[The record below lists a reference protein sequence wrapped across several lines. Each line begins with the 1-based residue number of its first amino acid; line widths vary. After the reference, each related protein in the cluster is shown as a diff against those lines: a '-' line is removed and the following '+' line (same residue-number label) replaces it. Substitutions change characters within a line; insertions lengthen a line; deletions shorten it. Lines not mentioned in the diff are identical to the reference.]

1 MACRFNSRKV
11 LVRMQG
17 AGGNGLTAGPG
28 PGDFSHD
35 PINKGNTEKLR
46 VDDRGAFDCYVE
58 GNDLS
63 QAYSITVGQKAESAT
78 DTLTA
83 RIMDFIMRTGVFT
96 KTTGILATQ
105 SFSTNPDIWAWET
118 IVTMTLGATV
128 ATFTLPHCI
137 GDYAFAEAMEGNT
150 ISISGTNDGVITRT

>member
-1 MACRFNSRKV
+1 MPYFNSRKV
-11 LVRMQG
+11 SVRMQG
-17 AGGNGLTAGPG
+17 SAGNGMTIGPG

-46 VDDRGAFDCYVE
+46 IDDRGAFSSYVE

-63 QAYSITVGQKAESAT
+63 QAYSITVHQVAESAT
-78 DTLTA
+78 SALQA

-96 KTTGILATQ
+96 ETTGLLATQ
-105 SFSTNPDIWAWET
+105 SFSDNPDIWAWET

-137 GDYAFAEAMEGNT
+137 GDYAYASAMEGNSL
-150 ISISGTNDGVITRT
+150 SISGTNDGEIART

>member
-1 MACRFNSRKV
+1 MARFNSRKMV
-11 LVRMQG
+11 VRMEG

-35 PINKGNTEKLR
+35 PINDINSEMLR
-46 VDDRGAFDCYVE
+46 VDDRGAFECYLQ

-63 QAYSITVGQKAESAT
+63 QAYSITIGQKAESMTSA
-78 DTLTA
+78 LVA
-83 RIMDFIMRTGVFT
+83 RFTDFIMRTGVFT
-96 KTTGILATQ
+96 ETTGLLATQ
-105 SFSTNPDIWAWET
+105 SFDINPDIWAWKT

-137 GDYAFAEAMEGNT
+137 GTYAFAEAMEGNT
-150 ISISGTNDGVITRT
+150 FGVAGTNDGIITRT

>member
-1 MACRFNSRKV
+1 MAFYNSRKMS
-11 LVRMQG
+11 VRMQG
-17 AGGNGLTAGPG
+17 AGGNGMTIGPG

-35 PINKGNTEKLR
+35 PVNKGNTEKIR
-46 VDDRGAFDCYVE
+46 VDDAGKFECYIE

-63 QAYSITVGQKAESAT
+63 QAYSITVHQKSESAT
-78 DTLTA
+78 SLLQA

-96 KTTGILATQ
+96 ETTGALATQ

-137 GDYAFAEAMEGNT
+137 GDYAFASAMEGNS
-150 ISISGTNDGVITRT
+150 ISIAGTNDGVITRT